1 MAVWKWL
8 SGRAALAV
16 SLVCVVV
23 CGLLACS
30 SGRQMTIQ
38 DIPVP
43 KQPVFLVQDEKA
55 FFDSFD
61 RALGFSGEFSKPFRR
76 NGDDDGAVDGV
87 WVGQLRRQA
96 RSGDAASCYWL
107 GRFLV

>member
-1 MAVWKWL
+1 MRRFFRQY
-8 SGRAALAV
+8 GRLVLALAV

-43 KQPVFLVQDEKA
+43 KQPVFLVKDEKA
-55 FFDSFD
+55 FFDSFM
-61 RALGFSGEFSKPFRR
+61 
-76 NGDDDGAVDGV
+76 
-87 WVGQLRRQA
+87 
-96 RSGDAASCYWL
+96 
-107 GRFLV
+107 